1 MDNRPPMASDRV
13 RRHKLRQHAASLA
26 TGVVVF
32 LVAIGLMQAIRPSA
46 RAGGAAVVASV
57 APEPQAPSYSSSGN
71 SGTGSTDAGT
81 EEPAPAAKAP
91 DNRSA
96 ARAAPTDRPTPNAAA
111 QIPGMP
117 SVYIH
122 VLNESAREQAR
133 LLAPAHE
140 KKGIALAGIKV
151 VSAGPRSSDLRY
163 FRPSEKDEAMRVQAA
178 LLSLGLPARQLKNI
192 SGFET
197 SAVPRQYELWL
208 VSDYKG

>member
-1 MDNRPPMASDRV
+1 MDNRPPMASDKV
-13 RRHKLRQHAASLA
+13 RRHKLRQHAVSLA

-46 RAGGAAVVASV
+46 RAGGAAVVASIS
-57 APEPQAPSYSSSGN
+57 PEPQAPSYSGN
-71 SGTGSTDAGT
+71 SGTGATEAGT
-81 EEPAPAAKAP
+81 EEPAPAPKAP

-111 QIPGMP
+111 QIMGMP

-133 LLAPAHE
+133 LLAPALE

-163 FRPSEKDEAMRVQAA
+163 FRPSEKEEAMRVQAA
-178 LLSLGLPARQLKNI
+178 LLSLGLPARQLKSI
-192 SGFET
+192 GGFET